1 MKGGKILLKA
11 IDLFC
16 GAGGLSCGLQNAGFE
31 VALGIDIDANAL
43 ASYKNYFQDTVTI
56 TADINDI
63 SAPIISSLTDLTPGS
78 NFLLAGCPPC
88 QGFSSLG
95 KRDPHD
101 EKNQLVYQY
110 VRLIQKLKPTFILM
124 ENVPGMSKNV
134 GKEIF
139 QKVINLLS
147 KNYIVEYDTLNAAD
161 FGVPQTR
168 KRLVLHGIRKDV
180 YTLLKQELNNAFSL
194 LPEQTHCDPKKNT
207 NKQYENW
214 RTVGETIME
223 LPPLVAGEAYNGNDI
238 HNHVCRNLSQTNI
251 KRLNFAHNNDG
262 SRTSLPEEYRLPC
275 HNGVTTFSDTYG
287 VMHLDKPAPTL
298 TSGCTTISKGRFGHP
313 TQNRGISLR
322 EAAKLQTFP
331 DNFEFIGTLSSISLQ
346 IGNAVP
352 PLLAQASAEKIYHY
366 MTLVNNIMNKNI
378 NTAS

>member
-1 MKGGKILLKA
+1 MIA

-16 GAGGLSCGLQNAGFE
+16 GAGGLSCGLQDAGFD
-31 VALGIDIDANAL
+31 VALGVDVDIQAL
-43 ASYKNYFQDTVTI
+43 TSYQNYFQNTIALNEDINNISAQTI
-56 TADINDI
+56 TK
-63 SAPIISSLTDLTPGS
+63 LLGLTPGS

-95 KRDPHD
+95 KRDPYN
-101 EKNQLVYQY
+101 EKNQLVFQY
-110 VRLIQKLKPTFILM
+110 TRLIDELKPTFILM

-139 QKVINLLS
+139 KEVVKKLS
-147 KNYIVEYDTLNAAD
+147 AEYFVEYATLNAAD

-168 KRLVLHGIRKDV
+168 KRLVLHGVRKDI
-180 YTLLKQELNNAFSL
+180 YEQLKCYLKQDFTL
-194 LPEQTHCDPKKNT
+194 LPEQTHCAPKKNI
-207 NKQYENW
+207 NNNYQNW
-214 RTVGETIME
+214 RTVEETIMN
-223 LPPLVAGEAYNGNDI
+223 LPPLVAGQSYEGLGIY
-238 HNHVCRNLSQTNI
+238 NHVCRNLSEINI
-251 KRLNFAHNNDG
+251 KRLAIAHENNG
-262 SRTSLPEEYRLPC
+262 SRTSLPEELCLPC

-287 VMHLDKPAPTL
+287 IMRLDRPAPTL

-331 DNFEFIGTLSSISLQ
+331 DNFRFYGSISSISLQ

-352 PLLAQASAEKIYHY
+352 PQLAKASADKIYYY
-366 MTLVNNIMNKNI
+366 MALVEEMSDEKH
-378 NTAS
+378 SSLVS

>member
-1 MKGGKILLKA
+1 MIA

-16 GAGGLSCGLQNAGFE
+16 GAGGLSCGLQDAGFD
-31 VALGIDIDANAL
+31 VALGVDVDIQAL
-43 ASYKNYFQDTVTI
+43 TSYQNYFQNTIALNEDINNVSAQTI
-56 TADINDI
+56 TK
-63 SAPIISSLTDLTPGS
+63 LLGLTPRS

-95 KRDPHD
+95 KRDPYD
-101 EKNQLVYQY
+101 EKNQLVFQY
-110 VRLIQKLKPTFILM
+110 TRLIDELKPTFILM

-139 QKVINLLS
+139 KEVVKKLS
-147 KNYIVEYDTLNAAD
+147 NEYFVEYATLNAAD

-168 KRLVLHGIRKDV
+168 KRLVLHGVRKDI
-180 YTLLKQELNNAFSL
+180 YEQLKCYLKQDFTL
-194 LPEQTHCDPKKNT
+194 LPEQTHCAPKKNI
-207 NKQYENW
+207 NNNYQNW
-214 RTVGETIME
+214 RTVGETIMN
-223 LPPLVAGEAYNGNDI
+223 LPPLVAGQSYEGRDI
-238 HNHVCRNLSQTNI
+238 HNHVCRNLSETNI
-251 KRLNFAHNNDG
+251 KRLAIAHEHNG
-262 SRTSLPEEYRLPC
+262 SRTSLPEELCLPC

-287 VMHLDKPAPTL
+287 IMRLDRPAPTL

-331 DNFEFIGTLSSISLQ
+331 DNFRFFGSISSISLQ

-352 PLLAQASAEKIYHY
+352 PQLAKASADKIYYY
-366 MTLVNNIMNKNI
+366 MTLVEEMSDKKH
-378 NTAS
+378 SSLVS